1 MITKIHPDKQKADS
15 LIKMAEI
22 TLKRLNEIDSTKYPS
37 NTLKDY
43 YDIIHQLIEA
53 LTLSEGVKF
62 RGESA
67 HKELIDYVSK
77 KYSFEEQTRIF
88 LQEMRDYRNRISYEG
103 FNINENYILTNQHKI
118 GKIIDKI
125 KVITK
130 HKE

>member
-1 MITKIHPDKQKADS
+1 MITKIHPDKQKAYS

-22 TLKRLNEIDSTKYPS
+22 TLERLKEIDPNKYPS

-53 LTLSEGVKF
+53 LTLGEGIKF

-77 KYSFEEQTRIF
+77 KYDFEEQTRIF
-88 LQEMRDYRNRISYEG
+88 LQEMRDYRNKISYEG
-103 FNINENYILTNQHKI
+103 FNINTNYIVTNQEKI

-125 KVITK
+125 KVINK